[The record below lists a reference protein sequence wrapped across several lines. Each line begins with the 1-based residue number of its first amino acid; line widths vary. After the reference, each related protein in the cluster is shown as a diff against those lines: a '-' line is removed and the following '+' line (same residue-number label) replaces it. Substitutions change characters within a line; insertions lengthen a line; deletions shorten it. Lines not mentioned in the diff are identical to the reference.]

1 MVRSEDFVD
10 IVYFVDI
17 VVIVDDD
24 DFNKNDAV
32 DIVDIYDVVDVK
44 DVVYRA
50 CVRLLRQ
57 SSARVMLQYLVLV
70 CMITKYSIV
79 YLGIL
84 GNLGG
89 FTFILG
95 RWQK

>member
-17 VVIVDDD
+17 VDDD
-24 DFNKNDAV
+24 YFNKNDAV

-50 CVRLLRQ
+50 CVRLLR
-57 SSARVMLQYLVLV
+57 
-70 CMITKYSIV
+70 
-79 YLGIL
+79 
-84 GNLGG
+84 
-89 FTFILG
+89 
-95 RWQK
+95 